1 VPTNVIMPALG
12 MAQETGKVVGWLKA
26 AGEVVTKGQPLVEIE
41 TDKITVEIEAPASG
55 TLVQVTAAAGDEV
68 PVGQVIALILGPGE
82 LAPGQARPSAPPA
95 PPMSSDG
102 PAVQTQIASPVAAR
116 IAAEHQLDLGQI
128 HSAGRRIEKADV
140 LAFLDARSR
149 VSPGAL
155 TPASPKAR
163 RLAAERGIDIA
174 TLDGRGPGGAVLS
187 ADVLAADDRRPTTDD
202 RPLLDKRQETKD
214 ERQETAAHR
223 SPILDDGQLTT
234 DNGPLTQHLSAAW
247 RVMAER
253 MAQSWSS
260 APHFFLMR
268 EVDASRLIA
277 WREQAQR
284 RAQAKLT
291 YSDLLVKLVAAA
303 LHTHPRLNAAWQ
315 AGAIVENAAINIG
328 LAVAVEDGLLV
339 PVIPRA
345 DVLGLGEIAARRQE
359 IVARAQSGKLRPDD
373 MQGGTFT
380 ISNLG
385 MYGVDS
391 FNAILNPPQAA
402 ILAVGRI
409 VDRVVPVAGQPAVR
423 PMLML
428 SLSCDHR
435 VVDGARGARFLETLA
450 ELIEEPLG
458 LIT

>member
-1 VPTNVIMPALG
+1 
-12 MAQETGKVVGWLKA
+12 
-26 AGEVVTKGQPLVEIE
+26 
-41 TDKITVEIEAPASG
+41 
-55 TLVQVTAAAGDEV
+55 
-68 PVGQVIALILGPGE
+68 
-82 LAPGQARPSAPPA
+82 
-95 PPMSSDG
+95 
-102 PAVQTQIASPVAAR
+102 
-116 IAAEHQLDLGQI
+116 
-128 HSAGRRIEKADV
+128 
-140 LAFLDARSR
+140 
-149 VSPGAL
+149 
-155 TPASPKAR
+155 
-163 RLAAERGIDIA
+163 
-174 TLDGRGPGGAVLS
+174 VLS

>member
-82 LAPGQARPSAPPA
+82 LAPDQARPSAPPA
-95 PPMSSDG
+95 PPAPGAG

-128 HSAGRRIEKADV
+128 RSGGRRIEKADV

-149 VSPGAL
+149 ISPAGL

-174 TLDGRGPGGAVLS
+174 MLDGRGPGGAVLA

-202 RPLLDKRQETKD
+202 RPLYDDTSVVAQSSTIDDHARSIETQNSK
-214 ERQETAAHR
+214 
-223 SPILDDGQLTT
+223 LK
-234 DNGPLTQHLSAAW
+234 TQNLSAAW

-284 RAQAKLT
+284 RVQAKLT

-303 LHTHPRLNAAWQ
+303 LHAHPRLNAAWQ
-315 AGAIVENAAINIG
+315 AGAIVENAQINIG

-359 IVARAQSGKLRPDD
+359 IVVRAQSGKLRPDD

-409 VDRVVPVAGQPAVR
+409 VDRVVPVAGQPAIR

-435 VVDGARGARFLETLA
+435 VVDGVRGARFLEALA

>member
-1 VPTNVIMPALG
+1 MPTNVIMPALG
-12 MAQETGKVVGWLKA
+12 MAQETGKVVSWLKA
-26 AGEVVTKGQPLVEIE
+26 AGEAVTKGQPLLEIE
-41 TDKITVEIEAPASG
+41 TDKLTVEIEAPASG
-55 TLVQVTAAAGDEV
+55 TLAQVTAAPGDDV

-82 LAPGQARPSAPPA
+82 LAPGQMPPSA
-95 PPMSSDG
+95 SNG
-102 PAVQTQIASPVAAR
+102 PVGQAQLVSPVAAR
-116 IAAEHQLDLGQI
+116 MAAEHQLNLGQI
-128 HSAGRRIEKADV
+128 RSDGRRIEKADV
-140 LAFLDARSR
+140 LAYLEARSR
-149 VSPGAL
+149 VSPAGL
-155 TPASPKAR
+155 SPASPKAR
-163 RLAAERGIDIA
+163 RLAAERGLEIA
-174 TLDGRGPGGAVLS
+174 ALVGRGPGGAVLA

-202 RPLLDKRQETKD
+202 RPLLD
-214 ERQETAAHR
+214 ERQETRDTRHE
-223 SPILDDGQLTT
+223 TT
-234 DNGPLTQHLSAAW
+234 DHQHSAETQNSKLRTQNSSTAW

-260 APHFFLMR
+260 APHFFLLR

-303 LHTHPRLNAAWQ
+303 LRQHPRLNAAWQ

-345 DVLGLGEIAARRQE
+345 DALGLGEIAARRQE
-359 IVARAQSGKLRPDD
+359 VVARAQSGKLRPDD

-391 FNAILNPPQAA
+391 FSAILNPPQAA

-409 VDRVVPVAGQPAVR
+409 AERVVPVAGQPAVR
-423 PMLML
+423 PMLTL

-435 VVDGARGARFLETLA
+435 VVDGARAARFLEALA